1 MAYDLDDVDREI
13 LHALQANA
21 REVTAAEMA
30 ELVGVAASTVRNRI
44 GRLESEDVIRGYH
57 PEVDYERAGF
67 PIHAVLVCDARQS
80 DDPAFVESVL
90 NLPQAVCVRELL
102 SSDANLHVEVVAA
115 DATSVDAV
123 VEDLT
128 DMGVD
133 VVQTN
138 IVTRRTVR
146 PFDGF
151 DPEGSKRP
159 D

>member
-1 MAYDLDDVDREI
+1 MAYDLDDVDKGI

-21 REVTAAEMA
+21 RGVTAAEMA
-30 ELVGVAASTVRNRI
+30 ESVGVAASTVRNRI
-44 GRLESEDVIRGYH
+44 GRLESEGVIRRYH
-57 PEVDYERAGF
+57 LEVDYERAGF
-67 PIHAVLVCDARQS
+67 PLHAVLVCDAPES

-90 NLPQAVCVRELL
+90 DLPGTVRVRELL

-115 DATSVDAV
+115 DAVHVDAV
-123 VEDLT
+123 VEDLA

-138 IVTRRTVR
+138 IVTRRAVR

-151 DPEGSKRP
+151 DTDDQG
-159 D
+159 